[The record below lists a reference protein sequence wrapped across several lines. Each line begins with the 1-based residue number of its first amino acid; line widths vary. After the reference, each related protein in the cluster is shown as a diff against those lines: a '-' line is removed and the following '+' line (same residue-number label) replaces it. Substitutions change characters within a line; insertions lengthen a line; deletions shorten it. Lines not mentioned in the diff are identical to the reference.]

1 MVICWGA
8 EEISNKSVTTNAVDI
23 VPWTSML
30 SMKSTGITTALLLW
44 MRISC
49 FQSDMTVKVFVTV
62 GLCCCDRTVN
72 VVSVFIKVL
81 RVFCNVLC
89 RFYYVGPGV
98 SGLGEGFAAWALL
111 IFSESVQVLINWLC
125 ALAPSYVQTSRDA
138 RAILHLTPTH
148 TNRSMSDL
156 LFWSTL
162 GSDFIINLLLMCSAV
177 ESVWCLERGGGWRLC
192 CQRTGNEHSS
202 KKK

>member
-30 SMKSTGITTALLLW
+30 SMKSTGTTTALLLW

-111 IFSESVQVLINWLC
+111 IFSRVCSGSDKLIVCTRSLI
-125 ALAPSYVQTSRDA
+125 
-138 RAILHLTPTH
+138 RANFQGRSSHSSFDTH
-148 TNRSMSDL
+148 TYKQKHVRL
-156 LFWSTL
+156 
-162 GSDFIINLLLMCSAV
+162 IILKYSGLWLYNKSSADV
-177 ESVWCLERGGGWRLC
+177 
-192 CQRTGNEHSS
+192 
-202 KKK
+202 